1 MEQVIVQGIVKTF
14 PGGTRALDGISL
26 KIGAGTFGLLGP
38 NGAGKTTLMRILAT
52 LVAPTSG
59 TATVLGVPLK
69 DVAGIRQILG
79 YLPQSFGFYPQ
90 LSVWETLQYFAHLK
104 GVTDRRRM
112 EDLLE
117 LVGLADRRT
126 TKVRHLSGGMRQ
138 RLGIAI
144 ALLNDP
150 RFLIVDE
157 PTAGLDPEGRVE
169 FRNLITTLPG
179 QRTVLISS
187 HIVEDIAQS
196 AAEVA
201 VINRGQLLYV
211 GTPGELAQIA
221 AGKVWLVDIGVW
233 ELNELKRTHFVV
245 ATVRSGDRLE
255 VRCLGPGGAGFR
267 PVPPT
272 LEDGYMALLRGE

>member
-104 GVTDRRRM
+104 GVTDGHIHNPVQNPSGRLRGRIGRYLGSDCPRR
-112 EDLLE
+112 L
-117 LVGLADRRT
+117 
-126 TKVRHLSGGMRQ
+126 
-138 RLGIAI
+138 
-144 ALLNDP
+144 
-150 RFLIVDE
+150 
-157 PTAGLDPEGRVE
+157 
-169 FRNLITTLPG
+169 
-179 QRTVLISS
+179 
-187 HIVEDIAQS
+187 
-196 AAEVA
+196 
-201 VINRGQLLYV
+201 RGQ
-211 GTPGELAQIA
+211 
-221 AGKVWLVDIGVW
+221 
-233 ELNELKRTHFVV
+233 
-245 ATVRSGDRLE
+245 VRR
-255 VRCLGPGGAGFR
+255 
-267 PVPPT
+267 
-272 LEDGYMALLRGE
+272 